1 MNIKLHT
8 PKSLKKGS
16 GMSSVKQFLLSILA
30 TTVSIVLTFGS
41 AAIVDRNKKA
51 AAKKEM
57 VMMVISDMDNTI
69 ELLERVDTALRK
81 AKNLQLELATSPEL
95 YDSLCTYFP
104 ALSTWTLIDFPETS
118 EKIFT
123 TSIETFNTI
132 GDVNFVDEVSSF
144 YMSRHQYKEE
154 VLDKIK
160 ADDQAN
166 LYVESLKSLLSV
178 SFPDYVC
185 DNLVFMEDMMAARDR
200 CMQMMN
206 VSEKDMI
213 KFRKRQQRLEYT
225 PDKEEKQRMIAIFNE
240 CDSCNEVIE
249 QAREKLKE

>member
-16 GMSSVKQFLLSILA
+16 GMSSIKQFLLSILA

-41 AAIVDRNKKA
+41 AAIVDHNKKA

-69 ELLERVDTALRK
+69 ELLERVDTALRE
-81 AKNLQLELATSPEL
+81 AKRLQLELAACPEL
-95 YDSLCTYFP
+95 YDSLCVYFP
-104 ALSTWTLIDFPETS
+104 ALTSWALIDFPETS

-154 VLDKIK
+154 VLDKMK
-160 ADDQAN
+160 QDDQAHIH
-166 LYVESLKSLLSV
+166 VESLKTLLSV

-185 DNLVFMEDMMAARDR
+185 DNYVFLDDMKATRDR

-213 KFRKRQQRLEYT
+213 KFSKKQQRLEYKL
-225 PDKEEKQRMIAIFNE
+225 DEEDNRRLMEIFNE
-240 CDSCNEVIE
+240 CDSCNQLIE
-249 QAREKLKE
+249 RAREKLK

>member
-1 MNIKLHT
+1 MENKNNDQKKLV
-8 PKSLKKGS
+8 L
-16 GMSSVKQFLLSILA
+16 VKEQSWMQQFLLALVA
-30 TTVSIVLTFGS
+30 TTISIVLTFGT
-41 AAIVDRNKKA
+41 AAIIDKNQKK

-206 VSEKDMI
+206 VSEKDII
-213 KFRKRQQRLEYT
+213 KFRKKQQRLEYT

>member
-8 PKSLKKGS
+8 PKSLKSGS
-16 GMSSVKQFLLSILA
+16 GMSSIKQFLLSLFA
-30 TTVSIVLTFGS
+30 TTVSIVLTFGT
-41 AAIVDRNKKA
+41 AAIIDGHKKK

-57 VMMVISDMDNTI
+57 VMMVISDMDKTI
-69 ELLERVDTALRK
+69 ELIQDADSALRE
-81 AKNLQLELATSPEL
+81 AKSLQMELATDPDL
-95 YDSLCTYFP
+95 YDSLHVCFP
-104 ALSTWTLIDFPETS
+104 PLFIFLEEEFPETI

-132 GDVNFVDEVSSF
+132 SDVNFVNEVSSF
-144 YMSRHQYKEE
+144 YLQRRKYKET
-154 VLDKIK
+154 VLDSLKMYI
-160 ADDQAN
+160 QAN
-166 LYVESLKSLLSV
+166 PFRHSMESLLEI

-185 DNLVFMEDMMAARDR
+185 DNWVYLDDLKYSRDR

-206 VSEKDMI
+206 VSEKDII
-213 KFRKRQQRLEYT
+213 KFRKKQQRLEYT

-249 QAREKLKE
+249 QAREKLK